1 MTLGTPIHR
10 PHQAGDRSAE
20 WFVPRFGPPG
30 FRYFVGL
37 LFLPYTGM
45 VLSYAVLGSLLAPRV
60 EWGRVFA
67 IALIYLLGLGVAA
80 HALDA
85 LGGKGPRPWGSA
97 FTRRQLRGLAA
108 GSLALAYAIAAYY
121 IVRHVP
127 WLWTVALLEGFF
139 VFAYNLEWF
148 GGRFHTDGW
157 FAFSWGFLPVLA
169 GHLMQTNE
177 IGAAAVLLGSA
188 AALFSLVE
196 IAASRPYKALRRRSV
211 SLSEQEQEAVRS
223 YETVLKSV
231 SLGVILLAAALTAW
245 RLAAG

>member
-1 MTLGTPIHR
+1 VTVRAPGHPR
-10 PHQAGDRSAE
+10 QPRDRSGE

-30 FRYFVGL
+30 FRYAVGL

-45 VLSYAVLGSLLAPRV
+45 VLSFAVLGSLLAPRV
-60 EWGRVFA
+60 AWGRVLA
-67 IALIYLLGLGVAA
+67 IAVIYFLGLGVAA

-85 LGGKGPRPWGSA
+85 LGGKGPKPWGSA
-97 FTRRQLRGLAA
+97 FTRPQLRILAA
-108 GSLALAYAIAAYY
+108 GSLALAYGIAAYY
-121 IVRHVP
+121 IFRHVP

-169 GHLMQTNE
+169 GHLMQTNG

-196 IAASRPYKALRRRSV
+196 IAASRPYKALKRRSGP
-211 SLSEQEQEAVRS
+211 LSEPEQETVRS

-231 SLGVILLAAALTAW
+231 SLGVILLAAALAVW